1 MTIRRFGTPLCL
13 VLMAAITSMAA
24 RAQETS
30 GFKAEYLYDFVSMG
44 QHLVQLA
51 GAMPADKYGWRPGT
65 GVRSVSE
72 VYVHVAAGNF
82 LLLSLTG
89 VKLPAEYFPNIKP
102 AANGV
107 PDPNAIFLRMA
118 ELEKTVTNKD
128 QVQQMLKTS
137 LDAVREQLS
146 KLTPEDLDKPAD
158 FFGHKTTVRGIYLR
172 IFAHVNEHYGQSI
185 AYARVNGVVPP
196 WSN

>member
-1 MTIRRFGTPLCL
+1 MPSMQIRRTS
-13 VLMAAITSMAA
+13 VAALLALAA
-24 RAQETS
+24 CAQAQEAG
-30 GFKAEYLYDFVSMG
+30 GFKTEYLNDFETTS

-51 GAMPADKYGWRPGT
+51 AAMPADKYSWRPGT

-72 VYVHVAAGNF
+72 VYVHIAAGNF

-89 VKLPAEYFPNIKP
+89 VKLPAEYFPGIK
-102 AANGV
+102 ATANGA
-107 PDPNAIFLRMA
+107 PDPKAIFQRMS

-128 QVQQMLKTS
+128 QVQQLLKAS
-137 LDAVREQLS
+137 LDEVREQLS
-146 KLTPEDLDKPAD
+146 KLTPVELDKPAD
-158 FFGHKTTVRGIYLR
+158 FFGQKTTARGIYLR

-196 WSN
+196 WSK

>member
-1 MTIRRFGTPLCL
+1 MTIRHFGTSLCL
-13 VLMAAITSMAA
+13 VLMAAITSVAA
-24 RAQETS
+24 HAQETS

-51 GAMPADKYGWRPGT
+51 AAMPVDKYGWRPGA

-89 VKLPAEYFPNIKP
+89 VKLPAEYFPGIKP
-102 AANGV
+102 AANGA
-107 PDPNAIFLRMA
+107 PDPNAIFQRMT

-137 LDAVREQLS
+137 LDAVREQFS

-185 AYARVNGVVPP
+185 AYARMNGVVPP
-196 WSN
+196 WSK

>member
-1 MTIRRFGTPLCL
+1 MIWRFGTSLCL
-13 VLMAAITSMAA
+13 ALVAAITAA
-24 RAQETS
+24 AAHGQETS
-30 GFKAEYLYDFVSMG
+30 GFQAEYLYEFVPLG

-51 GAMPADKYGWRPGT
+51 GAMPADKYGWRPRT

-72 VYVHVAAGNF
+72 VYVHVAGGNF

-89 VKLPAEYFPNIKP
+89 VKLPAEYFPGIKP
-102 AANGV
+102 TANGG
-107 PDPNAIFLRMA
+107 PDPNAIFHRTT

-128 QVQQMLKTS
+128 QVQQILKES

-172 IFAHVNEHYGQSI
+172 IFAHLNEHYGQSI

-196 WSN
+196 W